1 MIKTQVKHH
10 YLDNGLKLIV
20 AKDKSNPI
28 VSIQLYVKVGSVH
41 EKETESGYSHL
52 MEHLVFKS
60 TENYPDNK
68 IMETA
73 SFLGANINAYT
84 EYDST
89 CHYLTMPSKYL
100 EEGLELLSELAMKA
114 NFSDEEFD
122 TEKKVVIE
130 ELKQYANDPEEDF
143 VEKIPLYYFE
153 KSPYHN
159 PIIGHLDN
167 LEKATPNDLRNFYQ
181 QYYRSNNC
189 FLVISGDFK
198 FNSIKGI
205 VEKHFGNWGA
215 NDTLSFE
222 PSENI
227 YKKGFSTHTVINE
240 ELSQDLLAFVIPE
253 ISERTKE
260 GLGLSLITKGF
271 AIGKNSRLYK
281 RLYIK
286 EQLVTSI
293 QVQSIS
299 GHYNGISI
307 IMIVP
312 KSNDC
317 LEKISR
323 IFIEEYNRIRIQGLT
338 YEELRK
344 IKVEQ
349 EHSWKYAFEYVE
361 NFGSVLG
368 IEELDSGYE
377 EILKYPVR
385 LASLDI
391 QLLLDVANKFYTL
404 DNLKIMHLG
413 TKNHFLDKLEKEFKN
428 TKNEQLVS
436 NENNVYM
443 EHICSNGLK
452 LIMKKVIGK
461 PTVGISLTRRLSQL
475 CEPTELRGINFFTLA
490 LMQFGTKKYTY
501 EELVDYCNE
510 RGINLNIHNGIET
523 SGFKVKCFG
532 EYISESLELIA
543 EVIKEPQFPN
553 HHLNNLKQ
561 SVRSNLRRIHDF
573 PTKDA
578 VKKFNQFLFSRN
590 SNLINKTG
598 ELSDVVKITRKR
610 INAWHKDF
618 LDLSQMTL
626 VVIGDI
632 HFDNIIRIVEKT
644 FSFTSYHSDLQEK
657 VLFTKPLKRRQL
669 FDYDNDQSTIHIGG
683 FACNA
688 NDYRLNVAFHVLSQI
703 IGGEINSRLFNE
715 LRERMGLAYSVGFDF
730 TALSEVGFFA
740 NYAIVDRNREEEAID
755 SIHKIMKDIT
765 KHNVTKEE
773 LELTKNYINGQRLL
787 DDESV
792 SSQASSLGILS
803 SLGYSYDFY
812 LNREKRLQN
821 VSFQDI
827 AEIAESY
834 FTPDNLF
841 TQIYR

>member
-1 MIKTQVKHH
+1 MLKVNVKHH
-10 YLDNGLKLIV
+10 TLDNGLKIIL

-28 VSIQLYVKVGSVH
+28 ISLQLYIKVGSVH
-41 EKETESGYSHL
+41 EKAHESGFSHL

-60 TENYPDNK
+60 TANYPDNK

-89 CHYLTMPSKYL
+89 CHYLTLPSKYT
-100 EEGLELLSELAMKA
+100 EKGLELLSELAMNA
-114 NFSDEEFD
+114 NFSNDEFY

-130 ELKQYANDPEEDF
+130 ELKQYANDPEENF

-153 KSPYHN
+153 ESPYHN

-167 LEKATPNDLRNFYQ
+167 LEQSTPEDLQVFYQ
-181 QYYRSNNC
+181 KYYCSNNC

-198 FNSIKGI
+198 FKSIKEI
-205 VEKHFGNWGA
+205 VEKYFADWKPNHDLQEENKV
-215 NDTLSFE
+215 
-222 PSENI
+222 NI
-227 YKKGFSTHTVINE
+227 YKKGFSTHTIIDE
-240 ELSQDLLAFVIPE
+240 ELNQELLAFVLPE
-253 ISERTKE
+253 ISEKTKE

-299 GHYNGISI
+299 GHYDGISI
-307 IMIVP
+307 IMMVP
-312 KSNDC
+312 KSNSC
-317 LEKISR
+317 LDKISR
-323 IFIEEYNRIRIQGLT
+323 IFIEEFNRIKVQGLT

-361 NFGSVLG
+361 NFASVLG

-377 EILKYPVR
+377 EIHKYPLR
-385 LASLDI
+385 LATLDI
-391 QLLLDVANKFYTL
+391 QLLMDIANKYFTL

-413 TKNHFLDKLEKEFKN
+413 TQNHFLENIENEFRDK
-428 TKNEQLVS
+428 KNEPLS
-436 NENNVYM
+436 TNESDTYK
-443 EHICSNGLK
+443 EYICSNGLK
-452 LIMKKVIGK
+452 LIMKKVVGK
-461 PTVGISLTRRLSQL
+461 PTVGISLTRRISQL
-475 CEPTELRGINFFTLA
+475 CEPVDSRGINFFTLA
-490 LMQFGTKKYTY
+490 LMQYGTKKYSY

-510 RGINLNIHNGIET
+510 RGINLNVHNGIET

-543 EVIKEPQFPN
+543 EVIKEPQFPIY
-553 HHLNNLKQ
+553 HLNNIKQ

-578 VKKFNQFLFSRN
+578 VKKFNQFMFGRH

-598 ELSDVVKITRKR
+598 ELSDVTKITRKR
-610 INAWHKDF
+610 INAWHKEF
-618 LDLSQMTL
+618 LDLSKMSL

-644 FSFTSYHSDLQEK
+644 FNFTSYHSDLPEK
-657 VLFTKPLKRRQL
+657 ALFLKPQKQRQL

-715 LRERMGLAYSVGFDF
+715 LREKLGVAYSVGFDF

-740 NYAIVDRNREEEAID
+740 NYAIVDGNREEEAID
-755 SIHKIMKDIT
+755 SIRKIMKDIV

-773 LELTKNYINGQRLL
+773 LELTKNYISGQRLL

-803 SLGYSYDFY
+803 SLGYDYDFY
-812 LNREKRLQN
+812 LGREKRLQA
-821 VSFQDI
+821 VSFADI
-827 AEIAESY
+827 AEIATTY
-834 FTPDNLF
+834 FTEDNLF

>member
-1 MIKTQVKHH
+1 MIKTHVKHH
-10 YLDNGLKLIV
+10 YLDNGLKIIV

-28 VSIQLYVKVGSVH
+28 ISLQLFVKVGSVH
-41 EKETESGYSHL
+41 EKESESGYSHL

-73 SFLGANINAYT
+73 SSLGANINAYT

-89 CHYLTMPSKYL
+89 CHYLTMPSKYM
-100 EEGLELLSELAMKA
+100 ENGLELLAELAMKA
-114 NFSDEEFD
+114 NFSDDEFA

-153 KSPYHN
+153 ESPYHN
-159 PIIGHLDN
+159 PIIGHLEN
-167 LEKATPNDLRNFYQ
+167 LENSTPSDLRAFYHK
-181 QYYRSNNC
+181 YYKPNNC
-189 FLVISGDFK
+189 FLVVSGDFK

-205 VEKHFGNWGA
+205 VEKYFGAWKPNES
-215 NDTLSFE
+215 LEFE
-222 PSENI
+222 ACPNK
-227 YKKGFSTHTVINE
+227 YKTGFSTHTIVNE
-240 ELSQDLLAFVIPE
+240 ELSQELLAFVIPE
-253 ISERTKE
+253 ISEKTKE
-260 GLGLSLITKGF
+260 GLGLSLITNGF
-271 AIGKNSRLYK
+271 AIGKKSRLYK

-299 GHYNGISI
+299 GRYDGVSI

-312 KSNDC
+312 KSNSC

-323 IFIEEYNRIRIQGLT
+323 IFIEEYNRIRVQGLT

-368 IEELDSGYE
+368 VEELESSYE

-385 LASLDI
+385 LATLDI

-404 DNLKIMHLG
+404 DNLKILHLG
-413 TKNHFLDKLEKEFKN
+413 TKNHFLDQIEKEFRN
-428 TKNEQLVS
+428 TKSEQLVS
-436 NENNVYM
+436 NENNHYM
-443 EHICSNGLK
+443 EYTCSNGLK

-461 PTVGISLTRRLSQL
+461 PTVGISLTRRISQL
-475 CEPTELRGINFFTLA
+475 CEPAELRGVNFFTLA
-490 LMQFGTKKYTY
+490 LMQFGSNKYSY

-510 RGINLNIHNGIET
+510 RGINLNVHNGIET

-532 EYISESLELIA
+532 EYISEALELIA
-543 EVIKEPQFPN
+543 EVIREPKFPN
-553 HHLNNLKQ
+553 NHLNNIKQ

-578 VKKFNQFLFSRN
+578 VKKFNQFLFGKH

-598 ELSDVVKITRKR
+598 ELSDVTKITRR
-610 INAWHKDF
+610 RLNTWHKDF
-618 LDLSQMTL
+618 LDLSQMSL

-644 FSFTSYHSDLQEK
+644 FTFDSFHSDVEEK
-657 VLFTKPLKRRQL
+657 VLFNPPKKRYQL

-688 NDYRLNVAFHVLSQI
+688 FNYRLNVAFHVLSQI

-715 LRERMGLAYSVGFDF
+715 LREKLGVAYSVGFDF

-740 NYAIVDRNREEEAID
+740 NYAIVDRNREEQAIA
-755 SIHKIMKDIT
+755 SIRKIMKDIS
-765 KHNVTKEE
+765 KYNVTKEE

-821 VSFQDI
+821 VSFDDI
-827 AEIAESY
+827 AEIAETY
-834 FTPDNLF
+834 FTEDNLF

>member
-1 MIKTQVKHH
+1 MMKINVKHH
-10 YLDNGLKLIV
+10 TLDNGLKIIV

-28 VSIQLYVKVGSVH
+28 ISLQLYVKVGSVH
-41 EKETESGYSHL
+41 EKASESGYSHL

-60 TENYPDNK
+60 TQKYPDNK

-73 SFLGANINAYT
+73 SSLGANINAYT

-89 CHYLTMPSKYL
+89 CHYLTLPAKYT
-100 EEGLELLSELAMKA
+100 EEGLELLAELAMRA

-153 KSPYHN
+153 ESPYHN

-167 LEKATPNDLRNFYQ
+167 LEKSTPNDLREFYQ
-181 QYYRSNNC
+181 QYYRANNC
-189 FLVISGDFK
+189 FIVISGDFK
-198 FNSIKGI
+198 FKSIKGI
-205 VEKHFGNWGA
+205 VEKYFGNWQA
-215 NDTLSFE
+215 NYDLKNETKA
-222 PSENI
+222 NI
-227 YKKGFSTHTVINE
+227 YKKGFSTHTVVDE
-240 ELSQDLLAFVIPE
+240 ELNQELLAFVLPE
-253 ISERTKE
+253 ISEKTKE

-293 QVQSIS
+293 QVQSIA
-299 GHYNGISI
+299 GRYDGVSI
-307 IMIVP
+307 IMIIP
-312 KSNDC
+312 KSNSC
-317 LEKISR
+317 LEEICR
-323 IFIEEYNRIRIQGLT
+323 IFLEEYNRIKVQGLT

-377 EILKYPVR
+377 EIFKYPIR

-391 QLLLDVANKFYTL
+391 QLLLDIANKYYNL
-404 DNLKIMHLG
+404 DNLKIIHLG
-413 TKNHFLDKLEKEFKN
+413 RKNHFLDKIEKEFKN
-428 TKNEQLVS
+428 KKNEQFS
-436 NENNVYM
+436 SIENNNYT
-443 EHICSNGLK
+443 EHICNNGLK
-452 LIMKKVIGK
+452 LIMKKVVGK
-461 PTVGISLTRRLSQL
+461 PTVGISLTRRISQL
-475 CEPTELRGINFFTLA
+475 CEPVDMRGINFFTLA
-490 LMQFGTKKYTY
+490 LMQYGTKKYSY

-510 RGINLNIHNGIET
+510 RGINLNVHNGIET
-523 SGFKVKCFG
+523 SGFKIKCFG
-532 EYISESLELIA
+532 EYISESLELLA
-543 EVIKEPQFPN
+543 EVIKEPKYPIFY
-553 HHLNNLKQ
+553 LNNIKQ
-561 SVRSNLRRIHDF
+561 SVRSNLRRINDF
-573 PTKDA
+573 PTKEA
-578 VKKFNQFLFSRN
+578 VKRFNQYLFGRH
-590 SNLINKTG
+590 SNLISKTG
-598 ELSDVVKITRKR
+598 ELSDVTKITRKK
-610 INAWHKDF
+610 INAWHKEF
-618 LDLSQMTL
+618 LDLSKMSL

-644 FSFTSYHSDLQEK
+644 FDFTSYNSDLQEK
-657 VLFTKPLKRRQL
+657 VLFTKAQKHRHL

-715 LRERMGLAYSVGFDF
+715 LREKLGVAYSVGFDF

-740 NYAIVDRNREEEAID
+740 NYAIVDRNREEE
-755 SIHKIMKDIT
+755 SIASIRKIMQDII
-765 KHNVTKEE
+765 KYNVTKEE

-803 SLGYSYDFY
+803 SLGYDYDFY
-812 LNREKRLQN
+812 LDREKRLQS
-821 VSFQDI
+821 VSFDDI
-827 AEIAESY
+827 AEIAETY
-834 FTPDNLF
+834 FTADNLF